1 MTAME
6 GLAPDGRPT
15 LHLLTRAE
23 WRAWLSEHHQ
33 SSPGVWF
40 VTFKRTSGR
49 PRIEYDDMVEEALC
63 FGWIDSKAGTL
74 DDERSMV
81 WTSPRRAKS
90 GWSGLN
96 KRRVEVLEAA
106 GLMTEAGR
114 RMVDLAKATGTWD
127 LLTDVENLV
136 VPPDLAAA
144 FERVPGSWERWDGF
158 SRSARQGVLSWI
170 VQAKRAET
178 RANRIDE
185 TVRLAALGEVAN
197 TWKPKT

>member
-1 MTAME
+1 MAPME
-6 GLAPDGRPT
+6 GVAPDGRPT
-15 LHLLTRAE
+15 LHLLERSE

-33 SSPGVWF
+33 SSTGVWF
-40 VTFKRTSGR
+40 VTFKRSTGKPAIS
-49 PRIEYDDMVEEALC
+49 YDDMVEEALC
-63 FGWIDSKAGTL
+63 FGWIDSKGGTL
-74 DDERSMV
+74 DEERSMV

-96 KRRVEVLEAA
+96 KRRVEALEAA

-114 RMVDLAKATGTWD
+114 RMVDLAKTTGTWD

-136 VPPDLAAA
+136 VPDDLAAA
-144 FERVPGSWERWDGF
+144 FERIPGSREGWDGF
-158 SRSARQGVLSWI
+158 SRSARQGVLTWI
-170 VQAKRAET
+170 VQAKRPET
-178 RANRIDE
+178 RANRIGE

>member
-1 MTAME
+1 MRAME
-6 GLAPDGRPT
+6 GVAPDGRPT
-15 LHLLTRAE
+15 LHLLTRSE
-23 WRAWLSEHHQ
+23 WRAWLSENHET
-33 SSPGVWF
+33 STGVWF
-40 VTFKRTSGR
+40 VTFKRKTDR

-63 FGWIDSKAGTL
+63 FGWVDSKGGTL
-74 DDERSMV
+74 DEERSMV
-81 WTSPRRAKS
+81 WMSPRRAKS
-90 GWSGLN
+90 GWSSSN
-96 KRRVEVLEAA
+96 KRRVETLEAA

-136 VPPDLAAA
+136 VPADLEAGFA
-144 FERVPGSWERWDGF
+144 RVPGSREKWDSF

-170 VQAKRAET
+170 VQAKRPET
-178 RANRIDE
+178 RSRRIEE